1 MRMVNVTKNNRWS
14 LLIAR
19 ILNALSFG
27 LSLMLFYP
35 SLQSNQLY
43 TVLGLVV
50 AIGMLWLTKRL
61 TSNPAEYQARGIYL
75 HVALVLSLLVIGFG
89 FGFSNLLLLGGSL
102 IWAVVGLVDGAI
114 RLRKQA

>member
-1 MRMVNVTKNNRWS
+1 MRTVNHPTNKRWS

-19 ILNALSFG
+19 VLNALSFG
-27 LSLMLFYP
+27 LILMLCYP
-35 SLQSNQLY
+35 SLQNNQLY
-43 TVLGLVV
+43 AVIGLVV

-61 TSNPAEYQARGIYL
+61 TSNPAQYQARGIYL
-75 HVALVLSLLVIGFG
+75 HLAIVLSLLVIGLG
-89 FGFSNLLLLGGSL
+89 LGFSSLLLLGGSL